1 MTAIKI
7 DRPAIFRDAW
17 SRARTAAAA
26 ASEKVGQHIGV
37 ALRAAW
43 ASARMALQPVQQQQA
58 SAAPVEAISITA
70 TEAERLEAECS
81 ALREQKKAAFA
92 LLCECREERIAAVT
106 GEIDACPG
114 VCWTN
119 EERAE
124 AAADEAT
131 DALDRCLAD
140 YWEACDYLRDE
151 EREERRTSLKARIA
165 QGPAMVLQPVQQQQ
179 ANAGT
184 PSSGACEVCGRPL
197 TDPVSIEAGIGP
209 ICRSNGHARRQLS
222 IFDNRSDYCTELA
235 GHVICITDLNLG
247 SRSVTN
253 DAEGV
258 IRDLVESGYD
268 LARMPVIYRDSTGT
282 WDEMV
287 VNNGRFAGFR
297 HLDTARKEAL
307 RAIAMGLDV
316 PPPDM
321 VPQPVQQQ
329 QADAKAPAPR
339 LSLEERRLALH
350 NAGIRAINRGSSFM
364 ADYVEEHPRWR
375 HDGKSTAVRV
385 STLAEAV
392 TAGERLLAE
401 YEATRPARGYEFNG
415 KVYETAQA
423 CYLDMMDM
431 EDGKGTSAFALV
443 TGLVAFDRLTGAR
456 LSIDKMSDRFCA
468 ENGPAPEIDTAPD
481 LSTAGGLAE
490 VLVGRT
496 ANLRM
501 TVGEVVYTISG
512 VRRWTS
518 PDGNLVRDYITLE
531 TFGKEADDRMGPV
544 KLHIERAGGGRGSHG
559 MTKAG
564 MARWSYGAHC
574 DSGSNQARA
583 DELVRELLANIVEV

>member
-1 MTAIKI
+1 MNTVKI
-7 DRPAIFRDAW
+7 SFDRPAIFRSAW
-17 SRARTAAAA
+17 AQARAAAAA
-26 ASEKVGQHIGV
+26 ASEKVGQHIGA

-43 ASARMALQPVQQQQA
+43 ASARMVPQPVQQQQA
-58 SAAPVEAISITA
+58 
-70 TEAERLEAECS
+70 
-81 ALREQKKAAFA
+81 Q
-92 LLCECREERIAAVT
+92 
-106 GEIDACPG
+106 
-114 VCWTN
+114 
-119 EERAE
+119 
-124 AAADEAT
+124 
-131 DALDRCLAD
+131 
-140 YWEACDYLRDE
+140 
-151 EREERRTSLKARIA
+151 
-165 QGPAMVLQPVQQQQ
+165 
-179 ANAGT
+179 AGT
-184 PSSGACEVCGRPL
+184 VSSGACEVCGRPL

-209 ICRSNGHARRQLS
+209 ICRTAGHRRRQLEL
-222 IFDNRSDYCTELA
+222 FDNPSDYRIELA
-235 GHVICITDLNLG
+235 GDVICITDLVLG
-247 SRSVTN
+247 GRTVTN
-253 DAEGV
+253 DAAGV
-258 IRDLVESGYD
+258 IADLLRLGYD
-268 LARMPVIYRDSTGT
+268 LTRMPVIYRDTQGN
-282 WDEMV
+282 WDELRV
-287 VNNGRFAGFR
+287 LNGNFAGFR
-297 HLDTARKEAL
+297 GIDADRKAAL
-307 RAIAMGLDV
+307 RAIAKGGAV
-316 PPPDM
+316 PATAM

-329 QADAKAPAPR
+329 QADAKAPTR
-339 LSLEERRLALH
+339 KLSLEERRLALH
-350 NAGIRAINRGSSFM
+350 NAGIRAINRGNNFM

-375 HDGKSTAVRV
+375 HDGKSTAVRTE
-385 STLAEAV
+385 TLAEAV

-401 YEATRPARGYEFNG
+401 YEASMPARGYEFNG
-415 KVYETAQA
+415 KVYESAQD
-423 CYLDMMDM
+423 CYIAMMDM

-456 LSIDKMSDRFCA
+456 LSIDEMSDRFCA
-468 ENGPAPEIDTAPD
+468 ENGPSPEIDTAPD

-518 PDGNLVRDYITLE
+518 PDGTLVRDYITLE